1 MYVIYRNI
9 LILISAALLY
19 MPVSYAAENSR
30 IEDFSTRKER
40 NFINDGNKLFKERK
54 YEKALECYEMALT
67 ENALSEAAM
76 YNRALTM
83 YQLGKSAG
91 TPPKDNKLIQDADS
105 IFRKLGENVNNTT
118 IKERSFY
125 NAGNLAFESEAYDKS
140 VAAYKKALKVNPYN
154 QKTRQNL
161 HLALKKKNEQDKDK
175 NNQQQQ
181 QQQPQEQQPKEQEQQ
196 QQPQQQQPQPKDQL
210 SGNSEQI
217 LKAMQAQE
225 NKTRKDN
232 EKTENANGLVNP
244 KPW

>member
-161 HLALKKKNEQDKDK
+161 LLALKKKNEQDKDK
-175 NNQQQQ
+175 NNQQI
-181 QQQPQEQQPKEQEQQ
+181 
-196 QQPQQQQPQPKDQL
+196 
-210 SGNSEQI
+210 GR
-217 LKAMQAQE
+217 AH
-225 NKTRKDN
+225 
-232 EKTENANGLVNP
+232 V
-244 KPW
+244 

>member
-1 MYVIYRNI
+1 M
-9 LILISAALLY
+9 
-19 MPVSYAAENSR
+19 
-30 IEDFSTRKER
+30 
-40 NFINDGNKLFKERK
+40 
-54 YEKALECYEMALT
+54 
-67 ENALSEAAM
+67 
-76 YNRALTM
+76 
-83 YQLGKSAG
+83 
-91 TPPKDNKLIQDADS
+91 
-105 IFRKLGENVNNTT
+105 GENVNNTT

-161 HLALKKKNEQDKDK
+161 LLALKKKNEQDKDK